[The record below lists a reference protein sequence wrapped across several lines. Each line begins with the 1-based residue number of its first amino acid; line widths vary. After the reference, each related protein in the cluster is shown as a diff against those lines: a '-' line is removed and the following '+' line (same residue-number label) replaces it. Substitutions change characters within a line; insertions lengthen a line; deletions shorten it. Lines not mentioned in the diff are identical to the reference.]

1 MAYVNA
7 AYVDLGKVWGFDKK
21 TRNQQGFYDNAWVW
35 GDSAPEGESS
45 LPCSYF
51 YVLGQKDNLGFTP
64 TTIDFD
70 VRTGL
75 LSVQGTQEG
84 VDRVF
89 MRNYMVGAPAP
100 RFLNVRQ
107 SQRSRRPADLP
118 VVAIITDDDESL
130 PNIKEY
136 LGLIEEVAEAET
148 DDDYEHDCMNC
159 GEGIENERDA
169 LKMGHELLCYSCQH
183 EYTDD
188 ELDEALKSYEAE
200 QFDAENDPD
209 FDPEKAD
216 RNKDGKI
223 SDWERAVGNA
233 VAKSMREQKEE
244 KSAEDWNYYD
254 EGNGGFSTVMNA
266 RRGTGFYG
274 DVIVSAF
281 GYNEEEGREIEKEV
295 VALSLFL
302 NEKIKEWFADRSN
315 RASNFTWSGR
325 KGNRTLKKIS
335 QEAEEFGYAT
345 ESFDAESKFNGK
357 IIWDWDAQM
366 LVDMNY
372 EYIPKNLIP
381 QADTEQIVSKCEKYL
396 REYGIYELATM
407 DNSDQL
413 EDLEISLGTVLITLY
428 WELDWDSLKIERTPY
443 SSEELGADTAD
454 VDFDEAYME
463 RQDAERI
470 MRLLRTVKR
479 KATGSNARYAKT
491 YADAAEMAYY
501 DYGFKGLKTQVAYV
515 LSNLGG
521 WRGDEAKKVKAELRK
536 LIK

>member
-1 MAYVNA
+1 LAYVNA

-35 GDSAPEGESS
+35 GDSAPEGESF

-136 LGLIEEVAEAET
+136 LGLIEEVAEAE
-148 DDDYEHDCMNC
+148 
-159 GEGIENERDA
+159 
-169 LKMGHELLCYSCQH
+169 
-183 EYTDD
+183 
-188 ELDEALKSYEAE
+188 

-244 KSAEDWNYYD
+244 KSAEDWRFYEEYDNYY
-254 EGNGGFSTVMNA
+254 TQMNA
-266 RRGTGFYG
+266 RRGAPFYG
-274 DVIVSAF
+274 DVIVSAY

-335 QEAEEFGYAT
+335 QEAEEF
-345 ESFDAESKFNGK
+345 
-357 IIWDWDAQM
+357 
-366 LVDMNY
+366 
-372 EYIPKNLIP
+372 
-381 QADTEQIVSKCEKYL
+381 
-396 REYGIYELATM
+396 
-407 DNSDQL
+407 
-413 EDLEISLGTVLITLY
+413 
-428 WELDWDSLKIERTPY
+428 
-443 SSEELGADTAD
+443 GADTAD

>member
-35 GDSAPEGESS
+35 GDSAPEGESF

-136 LGLIEEVAEAET
+136 LGLIEEVAEAEQF
-148 DDDYEHDCMNC
+148 DA
-159 GEGIENERDA
+159 ERQVYVLRFADPMRYGKA
-169 LKMGHELLCYSCQH
+169 VELPFL
-183 EYTDD
+183 TRN
-188 ELDEALKSYEAE
+188 EAE
-200 QFDAENDPD
+200 RYVEMNIRPYNRKFHDDIQYSITQEIESFGAENDPD

-244 KSAEDWNYYD
+244 KSAEDWSFSEEYDNYY
-254 EGNGGFSTVMNA
+254 TRMNA
-266 RRGTGFYG
+266 RMGTPFYG
-274 DVIVSAF
+274 DVIVSAY
-281 GYNEEEGREIEKEV
+281 GYDEEEGREIEKEV
-295 VALSLFL
+295 VSLSLFL
-302 NEKIKEWFADRSN
+302 KEKIKEWFADRSN

-335 QEAEEFGYAT
+335 QGAEEF
-345 ESFDAESKFNGK
+345 
-357 IIWDWDAQM
+357 
-366 LVDMNY
+366 
-372 EYIPKNLIP
+372 
-381 QADTEQIVSKCEKYL
+381 
-396 REYGIYELATM
+396 
-407 DNSDQL
+407 
-413 EDLEISLGTVLITLY
+413 
-428 WELDWDSLKIERTPY
+428 
-443 SSEELGADTAD
+443 GADTAD

-501 DYGFKGLKTQVAYV
+501 DYGFKGLKAQVAYV

>member
-35 GDSAPEGESS
+35 GDSAPEGESF

-136 LGLIEEVAEAET
+136 LGLTEEVAEAEQF
-148 DDDYEHDCMNC
+148 
-159 GEGIENERDA
+159 GAERQVYVLRFADPMRYGKA
-169 LKMGHELLCYSCQH
+169 VELPFL
-183 EYTDD
+183 TRN
-188 ELDEALKSYEAE
+188 EAE
-200 QFDAENDPD
+200 RYVEMNIRPY
-209 FDPEKAD
+209 
-216 RNKDGKI
+216 N
-223 SDWERAVGNA
+223 
-233 VAKSMREQKEE
+233 QKNHDDIQYSITQETESFGAE
-244 KSAEDWNYYD
+244 KSAEDWNYSDDGY
-254 EGNGGFSTVMNA
+254 GGRNIVMNA

-274 DVIVSAF
+274 DVIVSAY
-281 GYNEEEGREIEKEV
+281 GHDEEEGREIEKEV
-295 VALSLFL
+295 VGLSLFL
-302 NEKIKEWFADRSN
+302 KEKIKEWIRDRSN
-315 RASNFTWSGR
+315 RASNFEWSGR
-325 KGNRTLKKIS
+325 KGNRTLNKIS
-335 QEAEEFGYAT
+335 LSAEGFGAENDT
-345 ESFDAESKFNGK
+345 ADVDFDAEAKFGGK
-357 IIWDWDAQM
+357 LIWDWDAQF

-381 QADTEQIVSKCEKYL
+381 QADKDEIVSRCENYI
-396 REYGIYELATM
+396 REYGVYELNTM
-407 DNSDQL
+407 DNEHQF
-413 EDLEISLGTVLITLY
+413 DLEVSLGTVLITLS
-428 WELDWDSLKIERTPY
+428 WELDWDSLKVERTPY
-443 SSEELGADTAD
+443 SSESFGADTAD

-470 MRLLRTVKR
+470 MRLLRIVKR